1 MDDLKPRPQALLD
14 FIHVYMMKY
23 GGRPPTIREM
33 IEGKIGKFTEAGVFT
48 SKSVIR
54 YNLQKLEDAGR
65 LICAKDGTA
74 RNITVPGGSFGIP
87 WNVLHGI
94 GIEKY
99 KTRVVGVDTFN
110 GQFSRKAKNSF
121 YSWYIDNDVS
131 VYTFTLRRFATNL
144 WNDIGYV
151 GAHLQ
156 RDHCYQVL
164 GSLIEDYGID
174 FHDFAVITADHFE
187 RITAIGFN
195 MAVFDPDEVFNGTE

>member
-14 FIHVYMMKY
+14 WIHIYMMNY

-65 LICAKDGTA
+65 IICAKDGTA

-110 GQFSRKAKNSF
+110 GQFSRKAQAIF
-121 YSWYIDNDVS
+121 YTWWKHPDIS
-131 VYTFTLRRFATNL
+131 VYTFTVLKLATNL
-144 WNDIGYV
+144 WDVIGYE
-151 GAHLQ
+151 GGHLKME
-156 RDHCYQVL
+156 HAFSAL
-164 GSLIEDYGID
+164 GSLVFDYGID
-174 FHDFAVITADHFE
+174 FSEIAVITDDHFE
-187 RITAIGFN
+187 RLAAIGFN
-195 MAVFDPDEVFNGTE
+195 MAVFDPDEVFNGKE